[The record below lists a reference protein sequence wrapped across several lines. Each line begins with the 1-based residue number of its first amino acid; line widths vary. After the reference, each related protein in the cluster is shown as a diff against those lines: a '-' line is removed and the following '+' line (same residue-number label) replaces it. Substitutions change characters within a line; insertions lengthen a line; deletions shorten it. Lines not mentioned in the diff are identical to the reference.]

1 MANVFTL
8 TDGVSTVSL
17 NAGSY
22 LATSYQM
29 ATVDGR
35 DLTHATETLEVTVSG
50 ASLATIQTNV
60 RAIET
65 LVEAAKRRATNQS
78 GPRVYFTAQW
88 DGEGSSWRAE
98 VTDARLETTDVP
110 DQFRRGKVDVALVF
124 TRGPFE
130 GAEVQL
136 ALANSNGSGTSERHI
151 FNNGDGS
158 GITPDVRN
166 NWVQIAGADVGGVL
180 PAPVRLQFVNK
191 VNDTQA
197 YRNWWLACN
206 AWNDP
211 ANFTHV
217 IEGESRVTG
226 YGTITASTAALCSGS
241 NYNALSVTTSG
252 QMQWDLSAATVADCA
267 GYPFRV
273 LIRYFGTPPNYH
285 QICVYDSTGLVE
297 LISGDLVQSDT
308 YAVQDLGVIRIPPDY
323 YASGYAALR
332 LVLKLWVTGT
342 VAVNVDYLQ
351 LMPADTTRLM
361 VQRGMAH
368 VLDTQNGLD
377 ESEGRAYGGTATGG
391 TPIYV
396 LKGNPLMLTPGKLQ
410 RIYLLVTDSTGG
422 SDIADNWT
430 LQAWYRPRRWSI

>member
-1 MANVFTL
+1 MANLFTL
-8 TDGVSTVSL
+8 TDGTATVSL

-22 LATSYQM
+22 LTTRYQM
-29 ATVDGR
+29 ATVEER
-35 DLTHATETLEVTVSG
+35 DPKHVTETLEITVSG
-50 ASLATIQTNV
+50 ANLAAIQTNV

-65 LVEAAKRRATNQS
+65 LVEAAKRRTANQS

-110 DQFRRGKVDVALVF
+110 DQFRRAKVDVALIF

-136 ALANSNGSGTSERHI
+136 SLTNGNGTNNTAGLAIWNHNDADAGH
-151 FNNGDGS
+151 D
-158 GITPDVRN
+158 
-166 NWVQIAGADVGGVL
+166 NWVEIDAAEVGGTL

-197 YRNWWLACN
+197 YRKWWLAVN
-206 AWNDP
+206 AYNDP

-226 YGTITASTAALCSGS
+226 YGTVTSSATCSSGG
-241 NYNALSVTTSG
+241 YNAHSITTSG
-252 QMQWDLSAATVADCA
+252 QMQWDLSAAMVARCA
-267 GYPFRV
+267 GYPFRL
-273 LIRYFGTPPNYH
+273 LIRFHGTTAMTYM
-285 QICVYDSTGLVE
+285 QACIYDSTGLVE
-297 LISGDLVQSDT
+297 LIAGDFIQSDT
-308 YAVQDLGVIRIPPDY
+308 YGVQDLGVLRIPPDY

-332 LVLKLWVTGT
+332 LVLKLWTTGT
-342 VAVNVDYLQ
+342 NLANVDYIQ

-368 VLDTQNGLD
+368 VLNTENGLD
-377 ESEGRAYGGTATGG
+377 ESEGRAYGGGPTNGQ
-391 TPIYV
+391 PIYV
-396 LKGNPLMLTPGKLQ
+396 LKGNPLMLAPGKLQ
-410 RIYLLVTDSTGG
+410 RIYLLVADSTGG

>member
-1 MANVFTL
+1 MANLFTL
-8 TDGVSTVSL
+8 TDGATTVSL

-22 LATSYQM
+22 LTTSYQM

-35 DLTHATETLEVTVSG
+35 DTERVTETLEVTVSG
-50 ASLATIQTNV
+50 ANLAAIQTNV

-65 LVEAAKRRATNQS
+65 LVEAAKRRKTNQR
-78 GPRVYFTAQW
+78 GPRVYFTVQW
-88 DGEGSSWRAE
+88 DGEAASWRAE

-124 TRGPFE
+124 TRGPYE
-130 GAEVQL
+130 GAEV
-136 ALANSNGSGTSERHI
+136 ALTLTNGHGSNNTGLVIDNVNDTSR
-151 FNNGDGS
+151 D
-158 GITPDVRN
+158 
-166 NWVQIAGADVGGVL
+166 NWVSIAGADVGGVL

-206 AWNDP
+206 AYNDP

-217 IEGESRVTG
+217 IEGESRVAG
-226 YGTITASTAALCSGS
+226 YGTITASTSALCSGS
-241 NYNALSVTTSG
+241 NYNALSVPTTG

-297 LISGDLVQSDT
+297 LLSGDFVQSDT
-308 YAVQDLGVIRIPPDY
+308 YAVQDLGVLRIPPDF
-323 YASGYAALR
+323 YASGYSALR

-342 VAVNVDYLQ
+342 TTVNVDYLQ

-368 VLDTQNGLD
+368 VLDTQNGID
-377 ESEGRAYGGTATGG
+377 ESEGRAYGGTATTGQ
-391 TPIYV
+391 PIYV
-396 LKGNPLMLTPGKLQ
+396 LKGNPLMLAPGKLQ
-410 RIYLLVTDSTGG
+410 RIYLMVTDSSGG
-422 SDIADNWT
+422 SDVADNWT